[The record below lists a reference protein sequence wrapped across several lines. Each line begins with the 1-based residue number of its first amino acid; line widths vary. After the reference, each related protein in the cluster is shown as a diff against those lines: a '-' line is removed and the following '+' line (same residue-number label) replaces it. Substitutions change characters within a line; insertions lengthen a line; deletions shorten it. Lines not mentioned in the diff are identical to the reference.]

1 MERVK
6 KIRAGDVRAASRF
19 IRTIE
24 DNNPEARPVMK
35 SLFHYTGNA
44 HIVGIT
50 GSPGAGKSTL
60 VNGLIEW
67 YRRKNKTVGVL
78 AVDPTSPFTGGAILG
93 DRIRMQ
99 RHAEDAGVFIRSLAT
114 RNALGGLSKAVGEVI
129 HVLDA
134 MGKELILVEAVG
146 AGQQEVQIMYYT
158 HTVVLVLVP
167 GMGDEIQALKAG
179 IMEIADVY
187 VINKADRPG
196 TNKLQRELMAM
207 IDMSP
212 KIPNQWRPPVV
223 TVNNAFDPSAFH
235 KGIDEL
241 STTIIEH
248 YRHLVE
254 NNTIHDRLRRRSLQE
269 LNEALSS
276 CILDPIF
283 DKLTTDGEMDQ
294 MIEKLLKRKTDP
306 YTLAEGVASKYIK
319 AAEEAD
325 VGGNHGSN
333 GKKNIAQF
341 SVATN

>member
-6 KIRAGDVRAASRF
+6 KIRAGDVRTASRL
-19 IRTIE
+19 IRNIE
-24 DNNPEARPVMK
+24 DNIPEARPVIK
-35 SLFHYTGNA
+35 SIFHHTGNA

-60 VNGLIEW
+60 VDGLIEW

-99 RHAEDAGVFIRSLAT
+99 RHAEDSAVFVRSLAT
-114 RNALGGLSKAVGEVI
+114 RSALGGLSKAVGDAI

-134 MGKELILVEAVG
+134 MGKELIMVETVG
-146 AGQQEVQIMYYT
+146 AGQQEVQVMYYT

-179 IMEIADVY
+179 IMEIADIY
-187 VINKADRPG
+187 VINKADRAG

-212 KIPNQWRPPVV
+212 MIRNQWRPPIL
-223 TVNNAFDPSAFH
+223 TVDNAFEPVAFY

-241 STTIIEH
+241 STTIIKH
-248 YRHLVE
+248 YQHLIE
-254 NNTIHDRLRRRSLQE
+254 NNMISDRLRRRSLTE
-269 LNEALSS
+269 LNDALQS

-283 DKLTTDGEMDQ
+283 DKLTIDGEMDQ
-294 MIEKLLKRKTDP
+294 MIEKLLKKETDP
-306 YTLAEGVASKYIK
+306 FTLAEGVASKYVK
-319 AAEEAD
+319 VTSD
-325 VGGNHGSN
+325 
-333 GKKNIAQF
+333 
-341 SVATN
+341 